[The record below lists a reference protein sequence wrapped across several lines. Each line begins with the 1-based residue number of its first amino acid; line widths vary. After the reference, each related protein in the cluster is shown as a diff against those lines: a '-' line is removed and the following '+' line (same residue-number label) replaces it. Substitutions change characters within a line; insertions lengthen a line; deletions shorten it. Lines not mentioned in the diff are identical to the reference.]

1 VELRLCV
8 TTVGKQLQL
17 LVATISCRRFSCT
30 LTTSAPSPSSSSDSC
45 WTPSPV
51 CAALAL
57 TPCAA
62 PPCRAR
68 NISTYSRLAST
79 AAAFDPPPPLPYG
92 ACGRAYHS
100 AARAPRCGERG
111 VRRGLARPVLGDA
124 RSEA

>member
-1 VELRLCV
+1 MELRLCV

-68 NISTYSRLAST
+68 NISTYSRLAS
-79 AAAFDPPPPLPYG
+79 PQQHSIPRLLYLM
-92 ACGRAYHS
+92 GRAAVPTIAPLELPVAVS
-100 AARAPRCGERG
+100 AEC
-111 VRRGLARPVLGDA
+111 VVV
-124 RSEA
+124 